1 MTDASPPPFV
11 PSEVEGGSGRV
22 VPRTTLN
29 HAWHGSPD
37 PSGASTS
44 LGTNGRGCEISWFSA
59 LCDDDYEFLGVP
71 DPKLRSS
78 WEHCRDIVLQAE
90 TGGFDN
96 ILLPSGYQLGIDTTA
111 FAAAIAPMLRRMALL
126 MAVRI
131 GESWPPQLARQ
142 IATIDRLLGGRL
154 TVNIIAS
161 DLPGE
166 TLASA
171 PRYRRTVEAM
181 AILKTLLNG
190 EPLDHDGE
198 FWRLKVDPPR
208 VGTVSGNAPLL
219 YFGGLSPDAREAAA
233 KGCDVF
239 LMWPDK
245 REVIAEVIADMNARA
260 ARYGRKLRYG
270 YRAHVIVRDT
280 EAEARAYADRLLSK
294 LDDAQ
299 GAAIRA
305 KSLDSQS
312 AGVAAQAALREN
324 ASDDGYAEENLWTGV
339 GRARSG
345 CGAAIVG
352 DPDQVLAKLRMYQ
365 DLGIEAFI
373 LSGYPHAA
381 EADLFARHVLPRI
394 EHAPLGRE

>member
-1 MTDASPPPFV
+1 MTRPA
-11 PSEVEGGSGRV
+11 
-22 VPRTTLN
+22 
-29 HAWHGSPD
+29 
-37 PSGASTS
+37 
-44 LGTNGRGCEISWFSA
+44 CEISWFSA

-71 DPKLRSS
+71 DAKLKSS
-78 WEHCRDIVLQAE
+78 WEHCRDIVMQAE

-111 FAAAIAPMLRRMALL
+111 FASAIAPMLRRMALL

-154 TVNIIAS
+154 TVNIISS

-171 PRYRRTVEAM
+171 PRYARTVEAM
-181 AILKTLLNG
+181 HILKTLLNG
-190 EPLDHDGE
+190 QSLDHDGE
-198 FWRLKVDPPR
+198 FWKLKVDPPR
-208 VGTVSGNAPLL
+208 IGTVDGKAPLL

-245 REVIAEVIADMNARA
+245 QENVAAIIADMTARA
-260 ARYGRKLRYG
+260 AAHGRTLKFG

-280 EAEARAYADRLLSK
+280 ETEARAAADRLLSK
-294 LDDAQ
+294 LDDAE

-305 KSLDSQS
+305 KSLDSTS
-312 AGVAAQAALREN
+312 TGVAAQAALREN
-324 ASDDGYAEENLWTGV
+324 AADDGYAEANLWTGV

-352 DPDQVLAKLRMYQ
+352 DPDQVLAKINAYRDM
-365 DLGIEAFI
+365 GIEAFI

-381 EADLFARHVLPRI
+381 EADLFARHVLPNI
-394 EHAPLGRE
+394 DHAPLTR

>member
-1 MTDASPPPFV
+1 MTRPA
-11 PSEVEGGSGRV
+11 
-22 VPRTTLN
+22 
-29 HAWHGSPD
+29 
-37 PSGASTS
+37 
-44 LGTNGRGCEISWFSA
+44 CEISWFSA

-71 DPKLRSS
+71 DAKLKSS
-78 WEHCRDIVLQAE
+78 WEHCRDIVMQAE

-111 FAAAIAPMLRRMALL
+111 FASAIAPMLRRMALL

-154 TVNIIAS
+154 TVNIISS

-171 PRYRRTVEAM
+171 PRYARTVEAM
-181 AILKTLLNG
+181 HILKTLLNG
-190 EPLDHDGE
+190 ESLDHDGE
-198 FWRLKVDPPR
+198 FWKLKVDPPR
-208 VGTVSGNAPLL
+208 IGTVGGKAPLL

-239 LMWPDK
+239 LMWPDTQEK
-245 REVIAEVIADMNARA
+245 VAAIIADMTDRA
-260 ARYGRKLRYG
+260 AAHGRTLKFG

-280 EAEARAYADRLLSK
+280 EAEARTAADRLLSK
-294 LDDAQ
+294 LDDAE

-305 KSLDSQS
+305 KSLDSTS
-312 AGVAAQAALREN
+312 TGVAAQAALRES
-324 ASDDGYAEENLWTGV
+324 AADDGYAEANLWTGV

-352 DPDQVLAKLRMYQ
+352 DPDQVLAKINAYRDM
-365 DLGIEAFI
+365 GIEAFI

-381 EADLFARHVLPRI
+381 EADLFARHVLPNI
-394 EHAPLGRE
+394 DHAPLTR